1 MVKLINGVIHA
12 ACLPGG
18 GLIQQKTREIAEK
31 VMAPI
36 EVEVRKKIIEEVA
49 PKVGEFFFRRRR
61 KQRRVKCSRGKN

>member
-1 MVKLINGVIHA
+1 LVKLINGVIHA

-36 EVEVRKKIIEEVA
+36 EVEVRKQIIEEVA
-49 PKVGEFFFRRRR
+49 SKVGDFFFQ
-61 KQRRVKCSRGKN
+61 KEEKTTESEM

>member
-31 VMAPI
+31 VMAPK
-36 EVEVRKKIIEEVA
+36 VRGGASQNGHK
-49 PKVGEFFFRRRR
+49 
-61 KQRRVKCSRGKN
+61 

>member
-36 EVEVRKKIIEEVA
+36 EVEVRKQIIEEVA
-49 PKVGEFFFRRRR
+49 SKVGDFFFQ
-61 KQRRVKCSRGKN
+61 KEEKTTESEM